1 MDNNADNGQPQ
12 DGLVIPPQDFLNF
25 LGHLSHGAVIGAVTS
40 GALKDNVTNLLK
52 ALEAGDLEKAKA
64 EADSLRQGINL
75 VGTVVCK
82 LGKELASH
90 DEMVFRHCRQN
101 GVKVESKAQG
111 LIKRMHDD
119 VAVFVEEFLEDADTH
134 RFTDTPPEPTDKPK
148 PKGKPPTSGRFP
160 EGFDFGGQS
169 KDN

>member
-1 MDNNADNGQPQ
+1 MNDNADNNDLPK

-25 LGHLSHGAVIGAVTS
+25 LGHLSHGAVIGAVSS
-40 GALKDNVTNLLK
+40 GALKDNLGNLLK

-64 EADSLRQGINL
+64 EADTLRQGINL

-90 DEMVFRHCRQN
+90 DEMVFRHCKNN

-111 LIKRMHDD
+111 LIKRMHED
-119 VAVFVEEFLEDADTH
+119 VSAFVDEFLEDADTH
-134 RFTDTPPEPTDKPK
+134 RFTDTPPEPKDK

>member
-1 MDNNADNGQPQ
+1 MDNNADKNDLPK

-25 LGHLSHGAVIGAVTS
+25 LGHLSHGAVIGAVTT
-40 GALKDNVTNLLK
+40 GALKDNVTALLESLK
-52 ALEAGDLEKAKA
+52 AGDLEKAKEQA
-64 EADSLRQGINL
+64 EHIRQGINL
-75 VGTVVCK
+75 AGTVVCR
-82 LGKELASH
+82 LGKELAQH
-90 DEMVFRHCRQN
+90 DEMVFRHCKKN
-101 GVKVESKAQG
+101 GVKVESKTQG

-119 VAVFVEEFLEDADTH
+119 VGVFVDEFLEDADTH
-134 RFTDTPPEPTDKPK
+134 RFTDTPPEDKPE